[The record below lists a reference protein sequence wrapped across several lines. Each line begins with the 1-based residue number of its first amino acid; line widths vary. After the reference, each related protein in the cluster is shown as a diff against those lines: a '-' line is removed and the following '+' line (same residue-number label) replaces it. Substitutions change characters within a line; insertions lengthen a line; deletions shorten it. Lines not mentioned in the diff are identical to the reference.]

1 MARYTVVGASGYL
14 GGSIAAHLS
23 EQGHEVVSV
32 YRTQPDDPR
41 NISDTFLMSLE
52 VDGTDTKFAE
62 KVVDTDPDFVIYCI
76 SLDHFKSEKN
86 ITQSLAVNVAPL
98 LELGREIAQR
108 RSSCTLIFFS
118 TMQVYGKLEDRE
130 VVEETREA
138 RPQNFYALTHY
149 LCEEGLAMLRFSQG
163 LRATS
168 LRLSNG
174 YGPSA
179 FPSANFSWL
188 ALNDFCRSAVRDG
201 VISLKSDGS
210 AARDFIFVDDI
221 ARVISGFSQL
231 SDDLAPKY
239 NLASGYTVSI
249 ANAAEKVARVCEE
262 RFGLPARVAFPPGV
276 EPNAD
281 AFQETAFR
289 VEASKLRTTLGFGPS
304 VELEDGIEK
313 TIQYYKGI

>member
-1 MARYTVVGASGYL
+1 
-14 GGSIAAHLS
+14 
-23 EQGHEVVSV
+23 
-32 YRTQPDDPR
+32 
-41 NISDTFLMSLE
+41 
-52 VDGTDTKFAE
+52 
-62 KVVDTDPDFVIYCI
+62 
-76 SLDHFKSEKN
+76 
-86 ITQSLAVNVAPL
+86 
-98 LELGREIAQR
+98 
-108 RSSCTLIFFS
+108 
-118 TMQVYGKLEDRE
+118 
-130 VVEETREA
+130 
-138 RPQNFYALTHY
+138 
-149 LCEEGLAMLRFSQG
+149 MLRSSQG

-313 TIQYYKGI
+313 TIRYYKGI